1 MLRSVDCKDMGHDVS
16 RMLGPA
22 LREACVTTPMHA
34 GWSRARLFGMVR
46 QASRFYPARAL
57 RPSNEPLY
65 ESSEIDE
72 SDESIA
78 MRVGKP
84 VKALPQPL
92 CDYCGAKAVLARA
105 GDESYPFRDDHGPVW
120 ICTPC
125 QAWIG
130 IHARSTRH
138 VPLGRLADAAL
149 RDAKSRLHDALEP
162 LVAGKVRRDG
172 VNAFEARAKAIRW
185 VATELGFDPLPN
197 SLHTL
202 TLDQCEQALRFVDA
216 FMAARRSS

>member
-1 MLRSVDCKDMGHDVS
+1 
-16 RMLGPA
+16 
-22 LREACVTTPMHA
+22 
-34 GWSRARLFGMVR
+34 
-46 QASRFYPARAL
+46 
-57 RPSNEPLY
+57 
-65 ESSEIDE
+65 
-72 SDESIA
+72 

-105 GDESYPFRDDHGPVW
+105 GDEIYPYRDDHGPVW
-120 ICTPC
+120 VCAPC

-130 IHARSTRH
+130 IPARSTRH

-149 RDAKSRLHDALEP
+149 RDAKSRLHDTLEP

-197 SLHTL
+197 SIHMLS
-202 TLDQCEQALRFVDA
+202 LDQCEQALRYVEA
-216 FMAARRSS
+216 FMAARRTS